1 MNVIKIAVG
10 ADSFAYGLKRAVVE
24 HLGKRGIEVLDVD
37 GYGGVPYF
45 DVAVSASKAVV
56 CGGADGA
63 ILFCGTGAGMNIV
76 ANKICGIRAVSVES
90 VFSAAKA
97 KAINNANVI
106 TIGSMI
112 VGDIMACEMVDA
124 WLDTK
129 FTQGFDGLEEFL
141 SSALDSVAQ
150 IDSATRI

>member
-10 ADSFAYGLKRAVVE
+10 ADSFAYGLKRAVGE

-37 GYGGVPYF
+37 GYGGIPYF
-45 DVAVSASKAVV
+45 DVAVLAAKAVV
-56 CGGADGA
+56 CGGADGV

-97 KAINNANVI
+97 KSINNANVI

-112 VGDIMACEMVDA
+112 VGDVMACEMVDA

-129 FTQGFDGLEEFL
+129 FTQGFDGLKEFL
-141 SSALDSVAQ
+141 SSALDSVTQ
-150 IDSATRI
+150 IDSANRI